1 MFLFTRKG
9 LLMSNQPLRDLIH
22 RGESQNRGYN
32 DYNGGTYTGSDGR
45 QHIRESSRAIDF
57 SSMTL
62 GEVQARQHRG
72 ELFAVGLYQVIPRTM
87 DRAVASLNLDP
98 EQHFTPELQD
108 RVFSEYLVTDKRPE
122 VHDYITDKP
131 GASLHEAEVAMALE
145 WASFGDPEKG
155 GASHYGGANSA
166 SISVRECG
174 EALQQMRADYQA
186 NLARG
191 LSPDAAFKD
200 VTIGDAPLQTQSQ
213 GRSGAGSEV
222 LMAGDRGQHV
232 AALQNELH
240 RLGYTDSAGRP
251 LEVDGDFGGR
261 TQHAVESLQRDH
273 HLTVDGKVG
282 PQTQEAI
289 DHAVKAQGVRQL
301 QTELSSLGY
310 TDAEGHRLKVDGAY
324 GANTR
329 HAVEAFQR
337 DHHLTVDGRVGPQTQ
352 GALDEAVKAHG
363 EGEHTQG
370 VLRIDD
376 PRSPDYALYQQA
388 LAGVQKIDADM
399 GRVSDQLSK
408 NLAAALAA
416 DAKAQGLTR
425 IDAVAISEDG
435 ARMFAVQND
444 SGARRYADVTT
455 AQAVRTTVEQSSG
468 RAANVYAVSPTAER
482 NIAMPQM
489 LAQAAPSP
497 EPHAPRL
504 T

>member
-1 MFLFTRKG
+1 
-9 LLMSNQPLRDLIH
+9 MSSHPLRDLIH

-32 DYNGGTYTGSDGR
+32 DYNGGIYTGSDGR
-45 QHIRESSRAIDF
+45 QHVRESSQSIDF

-72 ELFAVGLYQVIPRTM
+72 ELFAVGLYQVIPDTM
-87 DRAVASLNLDP
+87 DSAVASLNLDP
-98 EQHFTPELQD
+98 KQRFTPELQD
-108 RVFSEYLVTDKRPE
+108 RIFSEYLVADKRPE
-122 VHDYITDKP
+122 VRDYITGKA
-131 GASLHEAEVAMALE
+131 GASLHSAEVAMSLE
-145 WASFGDPEKG
+145 WASFGDPDKG
-155 GASHYGGANSA
+155 DASHYGGANAA

-186 NLARG
+186 NLAKG
-191 LSPDAAFKD
+191 LSPDAAFRD
-200 VTIGDAPLQTQSQ
+200 VTIGDAPLRSQSQ

-222 LMAGDRGQHV
+222 LMAGDLSQQV
-232 AALQNELH
+232 TALQNQLH
-240 RLGYTDSAGRP
+240 RLGYTDGAGRP
-251 LEVDGDFGGR
+251 LEVDGNFGGH
-261 TQHAVESLQRDH
+261 TQHGVESFQRDH
-273 HLTVDGKVG
+273 HLTVDGEVG
-282 PQTQEAI
+282 PQTQAAI
-289 DHAVKAQGVRQL
+289 DQSVKIQGVRQL
-301 QTELSSLGY
+301 QAELNSLGY
-310 TDAEGHRLKVDGAY
+310 TDAEGNRLKVDGTF

-329 HAVEAFQR
+329 HAVAAFQR
-337 DHHLTVDGRVGPQTQ
+337 DHHLTADGRVGPQTQ
-352 GALDEAVKAHG
+352 GALDQAVKAHG

-376 PRSPDYALYQQA
+376 PKSPDYALYQQA

-425 IDAVAISEDG
+425 VDAVAISEDG
-435 ARMFAVQND
+435 ARTFAVQND
-444 SGARRYADVTT
+444 SGVRRYADVTT
-455 AQAVRTTVEQSSG
+455 AQAVRTPVEQSSG
-468 RAANVYAVSPTAER
+468 RAANVHAVSPTAER

-489 LAQAAPSP
+489 LAQTAPSP